1 MPRCFVIQPFDG
13 GGPYDKRYKDVL
25 LPAITDADLEA
36 YRVDEDHSVAVP
48 IDAIEQNIRTSE
60 ICLAD
65 ITLDNANIW
74 YEVGY
79 AFASNRPVV
88 MICAKSRPTKYPFD
102 VQHRHITSYGQD
114 STSDFDKLRSEVTA
128 RLKAQ
133 VESAATMQ
141 SLASLSPVKTTDG
154 LSSYEIAA
162 MVSIMENRLSPNDGV
177 MPNDLLKDM
186 RRAGYTDVATSLS
199 LESLTRKGLVEPRQL
214 QDEGINGTYFYTV
227 YSLTGRGLDWMLE
240 NQDRF
245 ILQIRQHGETP
256 QDNSVKDE
264 DIPF

>member
-25 LPAITDADLEA
+25 VPAIKDADLEA
-36 YRVDEDHSVAVP
+36 YRVDEDHSVTVP
-48 IDAIEQNIRTSE
+48 IDSIEQNIRTSE

-102 VQHRHITSYGQD
+102 VQHRHIISYNQD
-114 STSDFDKLRSEVTA
+114 SPRDFEKLRSELTA

-133 VESAATMQ
+133 VEGAATMQ
-141 SLASLSPVKTTDG
+141 SLASLSPVKTEG
-154 LSSYEIAA
+154 ELSSYEIAA
-162 MVSIMENRLSPNDGV
+162 LVSIMANRLSPSDS
-177 MPNDLLKDM
+177 LRAYELQKQM
-186 RRAGYTDVATSLS
+186 RRAGYTDVATSVS
-199 LESLTRKGLVEPRQL
+199 LESLRRKGLVAFKEV
-214 QDEGINGTYFYTV
+214 EVEEINGPYTISV
-227 YSLTGRGLDWMLE
+227 YELTASGLDWVLE
-240 NQDRF
+240 NQHR
-245 ILQIRQHGETP
+245 LKMLAAE
-256 QDNSVKDE
+256 E
-264 DIPF
+264 DQQ